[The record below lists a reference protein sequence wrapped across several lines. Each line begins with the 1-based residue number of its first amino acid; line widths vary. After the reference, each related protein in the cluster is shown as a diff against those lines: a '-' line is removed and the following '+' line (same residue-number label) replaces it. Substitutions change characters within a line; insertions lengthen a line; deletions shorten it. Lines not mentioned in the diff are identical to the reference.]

1 MFSTGLCSTFVPCYN
16 WFLTGESIPTAD
28 HESAGATVAGY
39 FLGGVLAGGA
49 AALLVVGI

>member
-1 MFSTGLCSTFVPCYN
+1 MFCTRLCSTFVPCYN

-28 HESAGATVAGY
+28 HESAGASVAGY